1 MSIIIKSYN
10 FVKETFESEYL
21 ITVDL
26 LKDTKIAFNLKVPT
40 NPILDNMIINLNNEP
55 IIIGLNRIQD
65 LILEDD
71 FGYTSR
77 IELIKFISWLGKIYK
92 VGAEYQVQL

>member
-1 MSIIIKSYN
+1 MGNDFLPHLPSLDISKN
-10 FVKETFESEYL
+10 GL
-21 ITVDL
+21 DNL
-26 LKDTKIAFNLKVPT
+26 LKVYVDILLENNLDY
-40 NPILDNMIINLNNEP
+40 I
-55 IIIGLNRIQD
+55 

-92 VGAEYQVQL
+92 VGTEYQVQL